1 METAGIVGE
10 SGGRGKGAFPLAC
23 DAYTCH
29 TLGIVFLRVGDLP
42 LYYEESGAGR
52 PLLFLHGLAGS
63 SYCWRGVTSLLPH
76 YRCLA
81 LDLKGHGE
89 SGKPADSAYRISD
102 HAEIVVEVIR
112 CLDLQEVV
120 LVGHSLGGAI
130 ALSTASELAR
140 ESEDRVR
147 ALVLMNAI
155 CFPQRIPWF
164 LQMLRVPA
172 VGQVTA
178 SMAPARLVV
187 SRSFQRGYHDR
198 TRITEEV
205 VAEHARCMDLPGA
218 RAALMATI
226 RALDRE
232 PIWELAP
239 QITLPALVLWGRHDP
254 SIPLSLGQ
262 QLAEA
267 LPQGRLAVL
276 EHCGHYPQKE
286 RPIETAA
293 VLAEFLAGLE

>member
-1 METAGIVGE
+1 M
-10 SGGRGKGAFPLAC
+10 
-23 DAYTCH
+23 
-29 TLGIVFLRVGDLP
+29 FLHVGDLR

-63 SYCWRGVTSLLPH
+63 SYCWRAVVDLLPG

-89 SGKPADSAYRISD
+89 SSKPADGAYRISD
-102 HAEIVVEVIR
+102 HAGIVAEVIR
-112 CLDLQEVV
+112 YLDLRDVV
-120 LVGHSLGGAI
+120 LVGHSLGGAV
-130 ALSTASELAR
+130 ALTTATELVR
-140 ESEDRVR
+140 ESEERVR
-147 ALVLMNAI
+147 ALVLMDAI

-172 VGQVTA
+172 VGEVTA
-178 SMAPARLVV
+178 SIAPARLVV

-198 TRITEEV
+198 TRITDEV

-226 RALDRE
+226 RVLDHE
-232 PIWELAP
+232 PVWELAP
-239 QITLPALVLWGRHDP
+239 HITVPALVLWGRHDP
-254 SIPLSLGQ
+254 SIPLRLGR

-286 RPIETAA
+286 RPAETAA
-293 VLAEFLAGLE
+293 ALAEFLAGLA